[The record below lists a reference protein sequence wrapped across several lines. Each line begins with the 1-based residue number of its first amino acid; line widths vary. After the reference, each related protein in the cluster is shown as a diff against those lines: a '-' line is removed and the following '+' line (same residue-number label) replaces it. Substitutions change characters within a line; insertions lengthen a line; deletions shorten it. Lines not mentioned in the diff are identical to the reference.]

1 MSDIILCQPKSG
13 MDIANTVAPPHSL
26 LCVAAPLE
34 RAGYNVKIIDQR
46 TNAKW
51 KDDLLDE
58 LDTHPIYAGIT
69 CMVGT
74 SVKFAIELAELI
86 RWHGGTPIVWGG
98 PLPTIIPQQFID
110 SGLADY
116 VFQREVDE
124 TIVEL
129 TRKVANKT
137 QVERIVDSE
146 LPDMEKLLPEPYHL
160 LNVEQYI
167 HPDMY
172 VKNGRRTMDVGQSS
186 RRCPY
191 RCHFCASSAIGHGK
205 WRAMSAEK
213 AIDMIKEI
221 TKRYNLTG
229 FWLRDD
235 EFYIDQKRAAKIA
248 EEMIP
253 LNMRWYTSGTR
264 ANIFVKTPDEQIALY
279 KRAGAH
285 TLKFGAE
292 SGNDRVLQL
301 MNKGT
306 TVEQNLQANRLC
318 KKHGITPAFAL
329 MCGFPTETWDEVN
342 DTIRMAKQMR
352 KENPKA
358 QFETMAIFTTHPGT
372 GFVPLSEKY
381 GLKMPTKLV
390 EWVDWN
396 ADEYDMEGKRTP
408 WLSKKDRIALGN
420 LCYLSMLSNA
430 VPNVLDALENVTA
443 GKILKAIYALPHE
456 YFKWSFFN
464 AHYRFHPELP
474 LVRAARKIVF
484 YSGHKVIK

>member
-13 MDIANTVAPPHSL
+13 MDIASTIAPPHAL

-34 RAGYNVKIIDQR
+34 KAGYKVKIIDQR
-46 TNAKW
+46 VNPKW
-51 KDDLLDE
+51 KEDLLDE
-58 LDTHPIYAGIT
+58 LDQQPLYVGIT

-74 SVKFAIELAELI
+74 SVKFSIELAQTV
-86 RWHGGTPIVWGG
+86 RKHSNSPIVWGG
-98 PLPTIIPQQFID
+98 ALPTLIPQQFID

-116 VFQREVDE
+116 VFQREVDS
-124 TIVEL
+124 TILEL
-129 TRKVANKT
+129 TRKVANGTCEK
-137 QVERIVDSE
+137 IVDSP
-146 LPDMEKLLPEPYHL
+146 LPDMETLLPEPYHL
-160 LNVEQYI
+160 LDIEQYI

-186 RRCPY
+186 RRCY
-191 RCHFCASSAIGHGK
+191 ANCGFCASRAIGLGK
-205 WRAMSAEK
+205 WRSMSSDK
-213 AIDMIKEI
+213 AIDMILTTTRK
-221 TKRYNLTG
+221 YNLTG

-235 EFYIDQKRAAKIA
+235 EFYVNRDRAAKITEA
-248 EEMIP
+248 MIP
-253 LNMRWYTSGTR
+253 LKMNWYTSGTR
-264 ANIFVKTPDEQIALY
+264 ADIFTKTPEEQIALY
-279 KRAGAH
+279 KRAGAN

-292 SGNDRVLQL
+292 SGNSRILKL
-301 MNKGT
+301 INKGT
-306 TVEQNLQANRLC
+306 TVEQNLEANRLC

-329 MCGFPTETWDEVN
+329 MCGFPTETWVEVN
-342 DTIRMAKQMR
+342 DTIKMAKQMR

-358 QFETMAIFTTHPGT
+358 QFETMAIYTAHPCT
-372 GFVPLSEKY
+372 PLLPLAEQY
-381 GLKMPTKLV
+381 GLKLPTKLV
-390 EWVDWN
+390 EWADWN
-396 ADEYDMEGKRTP
+396 ADEYDLEGKRTP

-430 VPNVLDALENVTA
+430 VPNVLDALENVTE
-443 GKILKAIYALPHE
+443 GKILKLIYALPHE